1 MNREKNIQ
9 QPRDQENDSEFPS
22 AKEIPSGEF
31 ISRDTTIWLN
41 EPYKPQI
48 NASFSLILEVPRD
61 LEKSCEEAKEGSKKT
76 ATIHQLAAGRF
87 FY

>member
-1 MNREKNIQ
+1 MTLNFLLLKR
-9 QPRDQENDSEFPS
+9 FPLVNS
-22 AKEIPSGEF
+22 LV
-31 ISRDTTIWLN
+31 DTTIWLN

-48 NASFSLILEVPRD
+48 NASFSLILEVPSD

>member
-1 MNREKNIQ
+1 MNREKKTYIPGIKKMTLNFLLLK
-9 QPRDQENDSEFPS
+9 RFPLVNS
-22 AKEIPSGEF
+22 LV
-31 ISRDTTIWLN
+31 DTTIWLN